1 MTEIRKNYISNS
13 NLEKKGRQGMFKI
26 GEIAVYPA
34 HGVGVVEKIESMD
47 ISGSP
52 RSFYV
57 LRLIDNDM
65 TIMIP
70 QDSAQAVGMRAL
82 ITPSEVPKIIK
93 LLKEKSKTR
102 SKSKVRDQTWNRRQR
117 EYMEKIKTGSIYEI
131 AEVLRELY
139 LLKLDKD
146 LSFGEKKVLD
156 TARNL
161 LIKELSLVQKT
172 TESLIEKQLNK
183 IFTA

>member
-1 MTEIRKNYISNS
+1 
-13 NLEKKGRQGMFKI
+13 MFKI

-34 HGVGVVEKIESMD
+34 HGVGVVERIEKMD
-47 ISGSP
+47 ISGGAQI
-52 RSFYV
+52 FYV
-57 LRLIDNDM
+57 LRLMDSDM

-70 QDSAQAVGMRAL
+70 QDSAQDVGMRSL
-82 ITPSEVPKIIK
+82 IQSSEVPKIIK
-93 LLKEKSKTR
+93 LLKERKKSKE
-102 SKSKVRDQTWNRRQR
+102 KGRDQTWNRRQR

-161 LIKELSLVQKT
+161 LIRELSLAQKT
-172 TESLIEKQLNK
+172 TEALVEKKLNK
-183 IFTA
+183 IFHA

>member
-1 MTEIRKNYISNS
+1 
-13 NLEKKGRQGMFKI
+13 MFKI

-34 HGVGVVEKIESMD
+34 HGVGIVERIESMD
-47 ISGSP
+47 ISGSQ
-52 RSFYV
+52 RIFYV

-70 QDSAQAVGMRAL
+70 QDSAQVVGMRAL

-93 LLKEKSKTR
+93 LLKDKPRNRIKSKG
-102 SKSKVRDQTWNRRQR
+102 RDQTWNRRQR

-156 TARNL
+156 TARGL

-172 TESLIEKQLNK
+172 TELLVEKQLNK
-183 IFTA
+183 IFNA

>member
-1 MTEIRKNYISNS
+1 
-13 NLEKKGRQGMFKI
+13 MFKA

-34 HGVGVVEKIESMD
+34 HGVGVVERIEKMD
-47 ISGSP
+47 ISGSGAQ
-52 RSFYV
+52 RLFYV
-57 LRLIDNDM
+57 LRLMDNDM

-70 QDSAQAVGMRAL
+70 QDNAVSVGMRSL
-82 ITPSEVPKIIK
+82 IAPKEVPKILK
-93 LLKEKSKTR
+93 LLKEKKKAKD
-102 SKSKVRDQTWNRRQR
+102 KSPDQTWNRRQR
-117 EYMEKIKTGSIYEI
+117 EYTDKIKTGSIYEI
-131 AEVLRELY
+131 AAVLRELY

-172 TESLIEKQLNK
+172 SEALVEKQLDK
-183 IFTA
+183 IFNA

>member
-1 MTEIRKNYISNS
+1 
-13 NLEKKGRQGMFKI
+13 MFKI

-34 HGVGVVEKIESMD
+34 HGVGIVERIESRD
-47 ISGSP
+47 ISGSAC
-52 RSFYV
+52 SFYV
-57 LRLIDNDM
+57 LRLIDSDM

-70 QDSAQAVGMRAL
+70 QDSAQEVGMRAL
-82 ITPSEVPKIIK
+82 IAPAEVPKIIK
-93 LLKEKSKTR
+93 LLKEKK
-102 SKSKVRDQTWNRRQR
+102 KSEGKARDQTWNRRQR

-161 LIKELSLVQKT
+161 LIKELSLAQKT
-172 TESLIEKQLNK
+172 SEALIEKQLDK
-183 IFTA
+183 IFHA

>member
-1 MTEIRKNYISNS
+1 
-13 NLEKKGRQGMFKI
+13 MFKI

-34 HGVGVVEKIESMD
+34 HGVGVVERIEKMD
-47 ISGSP
+47 ISGLE

-57 LRLIDNDM
+57 LRLLDTDM

-70 QDSAQAVGMRAL
+70 QDNARIVGMRSL
-82 ITPSEVPKIIK
+82 IAPSEVPKILK
-93 LLKEKSKTR
+93 LLKEKKKTR
-102 SKSKVRDQTWNRRQR
+102 KTKDQTWNRRQR

-139 LLKLDKD
+139 LLKLGKD

-156 TARNL
+156 AARSL

-172 TESLIEKQLNK
+172 SEELVEKQLNK
-183 IFTA
+183 IFHA